1 MILNVCV
8 PGARSKNL
16 TISYPTRPI
25 ECIANVLH
33 RIKQESARVAAL
45 VQEFFERQL
54 ERLFLEL
61 QSAETLA
68 IRSASAAAGICR
80 LARVPLYTVRN
91 RPTAA

>member
-68 IRSASAAAGICR
+68 IRSASAAAGIWR